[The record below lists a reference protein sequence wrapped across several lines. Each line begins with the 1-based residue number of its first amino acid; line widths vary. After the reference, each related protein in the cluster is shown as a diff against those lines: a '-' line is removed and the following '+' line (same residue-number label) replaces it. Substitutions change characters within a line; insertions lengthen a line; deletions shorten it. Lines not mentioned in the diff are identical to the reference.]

1 MNTNNNI
8 DNYEAYLLDYME
20 GNLSPN
26 EAEQLKAF
34 VAAQGL
40 DWDELTE
47 ELPHLE
53 APALAYENKEGLKK
67 KAAVVPL
74 YVKIASAAAAAG
86 LLLTVGL
93 WPEKTLPKVE
103 PIANL
108 KPIEVSRINTNEPIA
123 LIPRRATENPTTTT
137 WAKAN
142 KTNSTPK
149 ASNKKQVASE
159 RDVMPMLAEM
169 QAIEAPATI
178 TSQLL
183 LAQIT
188 EPDYAPYI
196 MPDNYALASY
206 TNDDYEEPS
215 LGGKGFLRITD
226 GKYESL
232 GSMIQEGLQLAKEE
246 INLAAADLAVK
257 TFYRVDD
264 RIEEAKERW
273 EKRHEQE

>member
-1 MNTNNNI
+1 MKTNI
-8 DNYEAYLLDYME
+8 TTDNYEAYLLDYME
-20 GNLSPN
+20 GNLSPD

-40 DWDELTE
+40 DWDKLTE

-53 APALAYENKEGLKK
+53 APVLAYENKEGLKK

-93 WPEKTLPKVE
+93 WPEKSLPKLE

-123 LIPRRATENPTTTT
+123 LVPRRATESTTTTT
-137 WAKAN
+137 WATVNKAI
-142 KTNSTPK
+142 SK
-149 ASNKKQVASE
+149 ASSKKQEAPE
-159 RDVMPMLAEM
+159 RDAMPMLAEM
-169 QAIEAPATI
+169 QTIKAPTSI

-183 LAQIT
+183 LAQTT
-188 EPDYAPYI
+188 EPDYAPYF
-196 MPDNYALASY
+196 MPDDYALAFY
-206 TNDDYEEPS
+206 TDDDYEEPS
-215 LGGKGFLRITD
+215 PWGRGILRITD

-232 GSMIQEGLQLAKEE
+232 ISMIQEGLLLAKEE
-246 INLAAADLAVK
+246 INMAAANLAVT

-273 EKRHEQE
+273 EKRREQE